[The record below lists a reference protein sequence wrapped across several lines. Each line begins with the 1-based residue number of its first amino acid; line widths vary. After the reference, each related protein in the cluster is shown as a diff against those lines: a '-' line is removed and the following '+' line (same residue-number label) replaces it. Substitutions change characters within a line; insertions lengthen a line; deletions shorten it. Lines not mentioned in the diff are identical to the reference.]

1 MPLDLPFKD
10 IESQVGYRLIREIGK
25 GAFAKVYLGIR
36 SGFGLERYVA
46 IKVVDMSMMSER
58 HRTVIMDEAKIT
70 GKLNHPNIIHIYDC
84 GIVDS
89 HYFFNVIELVNGY
102 SLREVIRQHTSL
114 VMDRLKG
121 QDSIPMSLL
130 KHAIASV
137 LMHTTLGLNYMHHAQ
152 DLLTGEPL
160 NVIHNDLKPGN
171 ILIGFDGRLK
181 VSDFGISHSPLRSVQ
196 LKGGSPAYMAPEW
209 IRSLLDGDKDVKPVT
224 TCDIF
229 SLGVCL
235 HETLTDRRLFKAQPN
250 MTRNEM
256 LEEIY
261 KQMITFKP
269 GRTKQI
275 NPAADP
281 HLCRIADRCLQ
292 FDVEKRYQDT
302 QHIIDELDELISD
315 GVYHPEI
322 LDRRFLAEYMEN
334 LYSETDQH
342 RFLGALGRDLA
353 DAE

>member
-1 MPLDLPFKD
+1 M
-10 IESQVGYRLIREIGK
+10 
-25 GAFAKVYLGIR
+25 
-36 SGFGLERYVA
+36 
-46 IKVVDMSMMSER
+46 
-58 HRTVIMDEAKIT
+58 
-70 GKLNHPNIIHIYDC
+70 
-84 GIVDS
+84 
-89 HYFFNVIELVNGY
+89 NGY

-114 VMDRLKG
+114 VMDNLRG
-121 QDSIPMSLL
+121 YDDIPMSLL

-137 LMHTTLGLNYMHHAQ
+137 LMHTTLGINYIHHAE
-152 DLLTGEPL
+152 DLLTGEKVG
-160 NVIHNDLKPGN
+160 VIHNDLKPGN

-181 VSDFGISHSPLRSVQ
+181 VSDFGISYSPMRSIR

-209 IRSLLDGDKDVKPVT
+209 IRSLLDGEKNVKPDI

-235 HETLTDRRLFKAQPN
+235 HETLTDRRLFKAKPN

-261 KQMITFKP
+261 KQMAKFKS
-269 GRTKQI
+269 GFTKKV

-281 HLCRIADRCLQ
+281 NICRIADRCLQ
-292 FDVEKRYQDT
+292 FDPNKRYQES
-302 QHIIDELDELISD
+302 QSIIDELDELISD

-334 LYSETDQH
+334 LYSIEEQH
-342 RFLGALGRDLA
+342 RFLGALR
-353 DAE
+353 

>member
-1 MPLDLPFKD
+1 MSSKPELPFEEF
-10 IESQVGYRLIREIGK
+10 ESKVGYRLIKEIGK
-25 GAFAKVYLGIR
+25 GAFAKVYLAIR
-36 SGFGLERYVA
+36 EGYGLERYVA
-46 IKVVDMSMMSER
+46 IKVVDMSTMNER

-70 GKLNHPNIIHIYDC
+70 GKLSHPNIIHIYDC
-84 GIVDS
+84 GIVEP
-89 HYFFNVIELVNGY
+89 HFFFSVIELVNGY

-114 VMDRLKG
+114 VMDNLRG
-121 QDSIPMSLL
+121 YDDIPMSLL

-137 LMHTTLGLNYMHHAQ
+137 LMHTTLGINYIHHAE
-152 DLLTGEPL
+152 DLLTGEKVG
-160 NVIHNDLKPGN
+160 VIHNDLKPGN

-181 VSDFGISHSPLRSVQ
+181 VSDFGISYSPMRSIR

-209 IRSLLDGDKDVKPVT
+209 IRSLLDGEKNVKPDI

-235 HETLTDRRLFKAQPN
+235 HETLTDRRLFKAKPN

-261 KQMITFKP
+261 KQMAKFKS
-269 GRTKQI
+269 GFTKKV

-281 HLCRIADRCLQ
+281 NICRIADRCLQ
-292 FDVEKRYQDT
+292 FDPNKRYQES
-302 QHIIDELDELISD
+302 QSIIDELDELISD

-334 LYSETDQH
+334 LYSIEEQH
-342 RFLGALGRDLA
+342 RFLGALR
-353 DAE
+353 